1 MAREVLESEGF
12 TGEDTDI
19 ALGVGWWEPWHDGR
33 GGYLDAVGDYKQLVD
48 PDVAAK
54 YGISAGWFQIRTLVD
69 PTKWATYDR
78 VRDIGVL
85 AGRLAGTEQAPDGA
99 TMVAAARAQARAA
112 LVLVRARGWDL
123 WTIYRTG
130 KYLEH
135 KGKDYP
141 LLLGHPEA
149 NRWNLKGEPR

>member
-54 YGISAGWFQIRTLVD
+54 YG
-69 PTKWATYDR
+69 
-78 VRDIGVL
+78 
-85 AGRLAGTEQAPDGA
+85 RLAGTEQAPDGA

-112 LVLVRARGWDL
+112 LTIVKARGWDQ